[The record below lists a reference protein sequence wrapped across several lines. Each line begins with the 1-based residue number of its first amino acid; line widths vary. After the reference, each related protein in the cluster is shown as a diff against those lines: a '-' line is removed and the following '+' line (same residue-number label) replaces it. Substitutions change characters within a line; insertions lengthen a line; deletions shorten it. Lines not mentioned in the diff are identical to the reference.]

1 MMMKMKTVLRGRS
14 AEPAR
19 RNAGCCVQGCR
30 GAAETVLAASL
41 TTVMTACAPHAL
53 DWTTSRERRLV
64 RLRGGSDGLAML
76 RIWAEGAAL
85 ELGTPDVGP
94 KSSSTFSPVRV

>member
-1 MMMKMKTVLRGRS
+1 MMMKMKTALRGRS

-19 RNAGCCVQGCR
+19 SSAGCCVQGCR
-30 GAAETVLAASL
+30 GGAETVLAASQ

-53 DWTTSRERRLV
+53 HWTTSRERRLA

-85 ELGTPDVGP
+85 ECGTFEAG
-94 KSSSTFSPVRV
+94 SRTSSTFSPLSV